1 MLKIPEKCTDIHE
14 IGNIFQVMRRKKQQ
28 DTNPRNIEK
37 ETFKQSESRAMTLIN
52 RLDLTYIRNMIH

>member
-1 MLKIPEKCTDIHE
+1 MFKIPEKCTDIHE

-37 ETFKQSESRAMTLIN
+37 ETFKQSESRAMTLIFV
-52 RLDLTYIRNMIH
+52 I